1 MRKYLI
7 FILLV
12 FLLTGCAKTAK
23 QDAIVN
29 SEQVGNSQNEKDKTE
44 DSNNNLE
51 NDPSKETE
59 DLVYSF
65 SYNNIKISLN
75 EEASSIIQ
83 SLGESME
90 KFEAPSCAFQGMDM
104 FYVYPGFELSTYP
117 LDDKHYI
124 STIDFIDDTVY
135 TENGLYIGS
144 SLDEVLAKYGNDF
157 KQSGSIYT
165 YSLGDSSISF
175 AINNDVVENI
185 TYTALVGD
193 QK

>member
-1 MRKYLI
+1 MRKYFI

-12 FLLTGCAKTAK
+12 FLLTGCAKTVK
-23 QDAIVN
+23 QDASVN
-29 SEQVGNSQNEKDKTE
+29 GNPVV
-44 DSNNNLE
+44 
-51 NDPSKETE
+51 NDPAKETE
-59 DLVYSF
+59 DAVYSF
-65 SYNNIKISLN
+65 SFNDIKISLN

-83 SLGESME
+83 SLGEAME

-117 LDDKHYI
+117 LEDKHYI
-124 STIDFIDDTVY
+124 STIDLIDDSVS
-135 TENGLYIGS
+135 TENGVYIGS
-144 SLDEVLAKYGNDF
+144 SLDEVIAKFGNGF

-165 YSLGDSSISF
+165 YVLGDTSISF
-175 AINNDVVENI
+175 AINNNIVENI